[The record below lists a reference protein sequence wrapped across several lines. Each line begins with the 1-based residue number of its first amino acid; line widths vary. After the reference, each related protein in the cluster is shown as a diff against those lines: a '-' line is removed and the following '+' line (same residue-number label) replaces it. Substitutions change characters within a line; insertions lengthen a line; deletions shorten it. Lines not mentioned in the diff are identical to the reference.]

1 MSNIDQLCTLSRG
14 NLFFIQQICDL
25 FEQRE
30 YPSNIDLPE
39 TLNEIFYYRF
49 LNNKIQEEIF
59 ICRAILEICLASR
72 RPINLNVLY
81 NCLNIDEDLKI
92 EWTKFLQVN
101 LFYLSFIQLPF
112 FFFIKNISYLSVFL
126 RQFPNST
133 YAIVHGSI
141 RNWLITNSNQYF
153 SCNIK

>member
-14 NLFFIQQICDL
+14 NLFFIQQLCDL

-49 LNNKIQEEIF
+49 LNKKIQEEIF

-81 NCLNIDEDLKI
+81 NCLNIDEDLQI
-92 EWTKFLQVN
+92 EWTRFLQVY
-101 LFYLSFIQLPF
+101 LFIYLLFKFNF
-112 FFFIKNISYLSVFL
+112 FSLLRISPIY
-126 RQFPNST
+126 
-133 YAIVHGSI
+133 
-141 RNWLITNSNQYF
+141 QYF
-153 SCNIK
+153 

>member
-112 FFFIKNISYLSVFL
+112 FFLY
-126 RQFPNST
+126 
-133 YAIVHGSI
+133 
-141 RNWLITNSNQYF
+141 
-153 SCNIK
+153 